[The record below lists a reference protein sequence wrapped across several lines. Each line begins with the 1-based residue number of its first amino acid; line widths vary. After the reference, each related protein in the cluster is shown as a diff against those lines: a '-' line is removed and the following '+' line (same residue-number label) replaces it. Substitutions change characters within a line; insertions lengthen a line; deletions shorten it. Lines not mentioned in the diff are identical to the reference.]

1 MNNRK
6 DPYDVFISVQID
18 GSTVGGFAE
27 VEGLTSDS
35 TVIDYRAGH
44 LCKFNN
50 ITLRHSSAHSENLWN
65 WRWPAREGE
74 AQRKSGTIVLRNQAW
89 QPVVK
94 LAFTN
99 AWIRKWEGPPM
110 NAETNEVA
118 IELLEIVCEKIK
130 VTS

>member
-1 MNNRK
+1 VLLNK
-6 DPYDVFISVQID
+6 
-18 GSTVGGFAE
+18 
-27 VEGLTSDS
+27 
-35 TVIDYRAGH
+35 
-44 LCKFNN
+44 
-50 ITLRHSSAHSENLWN
+50 
-65 WRWPAREGE
+65 AR
-74 AQRKSGTIVLRNQAW
+74 

-118 IELLEIVCEKIK
+118 IESLEIVCERIK